1 MTAAL
6 LVLAAAVAL
15 GAAATL
21 LLWARQRA
29 RKRSLATAA
38 GTLGELERRLG
49 ASRRR
54 LAEADARWAALRD
67 TPGVRVD
74 PVAVAGPADT
84 LTRLGGRSE
93 FLDRVAHELADR
105 PEATCTLLLLDVD
118 GFAGLTEGSAGDSV
132 LAELAELLRE
142 VAGDQGVAFRV
153 GADAFALVVTGGLTE
168 AEQVFA
174 RLQAALRQGVRAR
187 GVVVTGGIAA
197 TEPGDRALEVLL
209 RADDALRQAKRDA
222 RGSAVVGTLRA
233 SSALPEPAGSAPPRE
248 G

>member
-54 LAEADARWAALRD
+54 LAEADARWAALRG

-142 VAGDQGVAFRV
+142 VAGDEGVAFRV
-153 GADAFALVVTGGLTE
+153 GADAFALIVPGGGLTE

-187 GVVVTGGIAA
+187 GVVVTGGIAE
-197 TEPGDRALEVLL
+197 TEPGDRALDVLL
-209 RADDALRQAKRDA
+209 RADEALRRAKRDA

-233 SSALPEPAGSAPPRE
+233 SSALP
-248 G
+248 